1 VSLLQRPTP
10 SGVTPSDEGR
20 IKQAAF
26 NCAFDHLPGRASG
39 DSPDEND
46 THVYCF
52 VSREADQVCL
62 MYAAR
67 IGDHL
72 FPLSTY
78 IKELSYLAGLSHR
91 LLQATICQAIQAIV
105 DHGEEQ
111 IIKKFTV

>member
-1 VSLLQRPTP
+1 MSSIQWATPT
-10 SGVTPSDEGR
+10 DEGR

-26 NCAFDHLPGRASG
+26 NCVFVHLPETSE
-39 DSPDEND
+39 END

-52 VSREADQVCL
+52 VSRESDQFCL

-67 IGDHL
+67 IGDYL

-78 IKELSYLAGLSHR
+78 LKELSYLAQLSPR
-91 LLQATICQAIQAIV
+91 LLEATICSAIQSIV

-111 IIKKFTV
+111 VLKKFSVGGSA